1 MRRRIRPVHFARLR
15 VSNLT
20 GLVKHAPQPRWP
32 RDLQLAYAILEEK
45 CRVPAPAARNM
56 VCTSVEHALACAQ
69 AINRR
74 ALLLNRSRN
83 RAKVRKTF
91 SRLAKC
97 AARAPASLRKRLD
110 GKVKKVIPEVIDTEM
125 IEAIIDAAYRVFSRS
140 RLEPAKTAL
149 RALCVGRLNGKEIFP
164 LKAEYP
170 ALDLSTRRK
179 CEAAVSSVTR
189 TSRGTTA
196 AIFKA
201 ITAAIDQSPDP
212 SAGLTA
218 DAGNLITDYV
228 VAVAALWRENK
239 LPVTRATRP
248 RNTKYKS
255 RFHCFAEFVLT
266 AVAEPGSNR
275 HSRDIDDIA
284 RRLRDNHARLPAK
297 IRQEFGKTLR
307 REDREWLVSE
317 DHLRKALASRKSPSS
332 PTQKTGQDTP

>member
-20 GLVKHAPQPRWP
+20 GIVKHAPQPKWP

-83 RAKVRKTF
+83 
-91 SRLAKC
+91 
-97 AARAPASLRKRLD
+97 KRLD
-110 GKVKKVIPEVIDTEM
+110 GKIKKVIPEVIDTEM

-170 ALDLSTRRK
+170 ALDLATRRK

-189 TSRGTTA
+189 TSRGSA
-196 AIFKA
+196 AAVFKA

-275 HSRDIDDIA
+275 HSRYIDDIA